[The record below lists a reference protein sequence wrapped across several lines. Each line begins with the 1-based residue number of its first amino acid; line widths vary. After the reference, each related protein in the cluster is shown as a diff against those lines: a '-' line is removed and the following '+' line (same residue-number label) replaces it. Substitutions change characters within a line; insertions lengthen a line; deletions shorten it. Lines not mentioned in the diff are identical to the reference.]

1 MFDKNNTAD
10 FQFKQYFV
18 RNITY
23 FNCFSDMFII
33 FVDETNLKILHFFK
47 DRKKFI
53 KIEQL
58 YYINRNV

>member
-1 MFDKNNTAD
+1 MFDNNNTAD

-33 FVDETNLKILHFFK
+33 FVDETNLKILHFLK
-47 DRKKFI
+47 IGKNLI

-58 YYINRNV
+58 YYIFRNV